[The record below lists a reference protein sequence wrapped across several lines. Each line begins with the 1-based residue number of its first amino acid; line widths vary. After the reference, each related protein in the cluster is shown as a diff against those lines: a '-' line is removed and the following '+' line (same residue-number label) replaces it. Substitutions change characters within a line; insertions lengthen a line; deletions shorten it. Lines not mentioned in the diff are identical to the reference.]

1 MAQLFGPFILFCFVL
16 FLTFF
21 HFLTDLKYTGRL
33 IAGSLSAF
41 SSKIINPQ
49 VSYRHPLILF
59 ISIFFFCWIASY
71 STKGVKKYLALYL
84 LSSLIYTYLV
94 SKLAKPV
101 IIMEQR
107 PTNHRESEPVLA
119 IS

>member
-1 MAQLFGPFILFCFVL
+1 MGKMLNIINLTGLLNINCRGAIVWSVYFVLFCFVL

-59 ISIFFFCWIASY
+59 FSIFFSA
-71 STKGVKKYLALYL
+71 GL
-84 LSSLIYTYLV
+84 LVTLQKELKNT
-94 SKLAKPV
+94 
-101 IIMEQR
+101 
-107 PTNHRESEPVLA
+107 
-119 IS
+119 